1 MKLLAGILLSAIVVA
16 LIVVNNSHDGGLSG
30 FWDEMTQSD
39 GPEIAKIEQDIELDV
54 STP

>member
-1 MKLLAGILLSAIVVA
+1 MKLLAGILFAAIVVA
-16 LIVVNNSHDGGLSG
+16 LIVLNNSHEGGLSG
-30 FWDEMTQSD
+30 FWDELTPGD